1 MNKKEKLE
9 EFVCKTLD
17 RIIQEVPLV
26 QYYSISR
33 LRKKHNSTG
42 GRISVSYVPE
52 MLKATFYLYTSF
64 YEFDP
69 DSELDKKAI
78 LSLLCHEVGHV
89 FIWELTGMEKEVE
102 KTATYIGRLVYDL
115 VAQDLGLRD

>member
-9 EFVCKTLD
+9 NFVCKALD

-26 QYYSISR
+26 QYYAVAR
-33 LRKKHNSTG
+33 LNKKHNLTG

-64 YEFDP
+64 YQLNP
-69 DSELDKKAI
+69 DLELDKKEI
-78 LSLLCHEVGHV
+78 LSLLCHEVGHI
-89 FIWELTGMEKEVE
+89 FIWELTGTNKDVE
-102 KTATYIGRLVYDL
+102 KTATYIGRLIYDL
-115 VAQDLGLRD
+115 VEKDIIRS